1 MLVGTLEVKMHAPFV
16 HSLKEKRMVVKS
28 IMGKVKNKSNVSVAE
43 IGEQDTH
50 QIIVIGI
57 AAIGDH
63 TGQCDS
69 MLDHIIDFIEENT
82 QAEVMDI
89 IRDIM
94 HT

>member
-1 MLVGTLEVKMHAPFV
+1 M
-16 HSLKEKRMVVKS
+16 
-28 IMGKVKNKSNVSVAE
+28 AE
-43 IGEQDTH
+43 IGEQNIH

-63 TGQCDS
+63 TGQCI
-69 MLDHIIDFIEENT
+69 LDHIIDFIEENT
-82 QAEVMDI
+82 EAEVLDI